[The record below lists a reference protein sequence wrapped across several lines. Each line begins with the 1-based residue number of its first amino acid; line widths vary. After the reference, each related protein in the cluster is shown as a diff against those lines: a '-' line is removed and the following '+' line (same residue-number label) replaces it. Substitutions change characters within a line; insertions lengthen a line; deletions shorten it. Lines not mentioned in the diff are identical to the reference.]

1 MRPVRMGKDQVRGK
15 NDIRRNYASLF
26 LPQSNSIVAAVIG
39 LGMIFHP
46 LLPQAIADDTTD
58 IRIGVTAPLTGAVS
72 SAGQEIQRGIE
83 LAKERL
89 RSEQIGVKIIFE
101 DACLPAPAVSAV
113 KKMIES
119 DRIEALVGNYCVIA
133 LNALRPIIENE
144 QLLTLHNSSAP
155 EDIVSSSANI
165 FTTWP
170 SIEREV
176 QRMVDTIGE
185 ERLER
190 AGIVYLENPW
200 AAEYAKKFRD
210 AVESRGFRLTV
221 NSSQELNQHDF
232 RSDLTKL
239 KSSKTK
245 AALVA
250 HTGEMMVSFLKQ
262 ARTLKI
268 PGSTFFVPSDNDDQT
283 IIDAAG
289 SAAEGLSLFSAEAP
303 EQTAVQL
310 EYQRE
315 YEKRY
320 NRRPDPIS
328 RHAYDQL
335 ILVAR
340 ALTKCK
346 RDTSCAEKELGST
359 RDFEGASGRFSIT
372 ESGLAERSLYLKQ
385 VRNGKFEYPV
395 GAGVR

>member
-1 MRPVRMGKDQVRGK
+1 MGKDQGK
-15 NDIRRNYASLF
+15 GKSDIRRNYASLF
-26 LPQSNSIVAAVIG
+26 FPQSNSIVAAVIG
-39 LGMIFHP
+39 LSIICFPSLP
-46 LLPQAIADDTTD
+46 LAIADEPSD
-58 IRIGVTAPLTGAVS
+58 IRIGVTAPLTGDYGF
-72 SAGQEIQRGIE
+72 AGQEIQRGIE

-89 RSEQIGVKIIFE
+89 RGEQIGVKVTFE
-101 DACLPAPAVSAV
+101 DACRPAPAVSAV

-119 DRIEALVGNYCVIA
+119 DRIEALIGNYCVMA
-133 LNALRPIIENE
+133 LNALRPIIEK
-144 QLLTLHNSSAP
+144 QGLLTVQNASAP
-155 EDIVSSSANI
+155 NEFVEEPSHV

-170 SIEREV
+170 SIEQEV
-176 QRMVDTIGE
+176 ERMVEVVGE
-185 ERLER
+185 EGLKSF
-190 AGIVYLENPW
+190 GLV
-200 AAEYAKKFRD
+200 F
-210 AVESRGFRLTV
+210 VESPWGIGYSDSFRRAIETKRYKPSLDI
-221 NSSQELNQHDF
+221 SQASGEHDF
-232 RSDLTKL
+232 RPVVTKL

-262 ARTLKI
+262 ARTMNI
-268 PGSTFFVPSDNDDQT
+268 PGSTFFVPSANDDQT

-310 EYQRE
+310 EYQTK

-359 RDFEGASGRFSIT
+359 RDFEGASGKFSIT

-385 VRNGKFEYPV
+385 VRNGKFEYPKS
-395 GAGVR
+395 GGVR

>member
-1 MRPVRMGKDQVRGK
+1 MEKVQSKGKSDT
-15 NDIRRNYASLF
+15 RRKYSSLF
-26 LPQSNSIVAAVIG
+26 LPQPNSIVAAVIAVG
-39 LGMIFHP
+39 IILHH
-46 LLPQAIADDTTD
+46 LLPQAMADETTD
-58 IRIGVTAPLTGAVS
+58 IRIGVTAPLTGDYG
-72 SAGQEIQRGIE
+72 SAGQEIQRGIQ
-83 LAKERL
+83 LATERL
-89 RSEQIGVKIIFE
+89 RGEQIGVKVTFE

-133 LNALRPIIENE
+133 LNAIRPIVEK
-144 QLLTLHNSSAP
+144 QGLLTVQNLSAP
-155 EDIVSSSANI
+155 NEFIEASSHV

-170 SIEREV
+170 SIEQEV
-176 QRMVDTIGE
+176 QRMVDLIDE
-185 ERLER
+185 ERLEH
-190 AGIVYLENPW
+190 AGVIYLETPW
-200 AAEYAKKFRD
+200 GNGYAGKFRD
-210 AVESRGFRLTV
+210 AVESKGFRLTV

-239 KSSKTK
+239 KSFKTK

-250 HTGEMMVSFLKQ
+250 HDGEMMVSFLKQ

-268 PGSTFFVPSDNDDQT
+268 HGSTFFVPSNNDDQT
-283 IIDAAG
+283 ILDAAG

-359 RDFEGASGRFSIT
+359 RDFEGASGKFSIT
-372 ESGLAERSLYLKQ
+372 ESGLAERALYLKQ
-385 VRNGKFEYPV
+385 VRNGKFEYPKS
-395 GAGVR
+395 GGVR

>member
-1 MRPVRMGKDQVRGK
+1 MM
-15 NDIRRNYASLF
+15 
-26 LPQSNSIVAAVIG
+26 
-39 LGMIFHP
+39 
-46 LLPQAIADDTTD
+46 
-58 IRIGVTAPLTGAVS
+58 
-72 SAGQEIQRGIE
+72 
-83 LAKERL
+83 ER
-89 RSEQIGVKIIFE
+89 
-101 DACLPAPAVSAV
+101 
-113 KKMIES
+113 
-119 DRIEALVGNYCVIA
+119 DRIEALVANYCVIA
-133 LNALRPIIENE
+133 LNALRPIVDK
-144 QLLTLHNSSAP
+144 QGLLIFQNSSAP
-155 EDIVSSSANI
+155 DDFIGTSSHV

-170 SIEREV
+170 SIEQEV
-176 QRMVDTIGE
+176 DRMVEVIGE
-185 ERLER
+185 EDLKRSSMLYPASPYGTGYADSFREKLRER
-190 AGIVYLENPW
+190 GLKPILDNPQQH
-200 AAEYAKKFRD
+200 D
-210 AVESRGFRLTV
+210 L
-221 NSSQELNQHDF
+221 HDF

-283 IIDAAG
+283 IIDSAG

-359 RDFEGASGRFSIT
+359 RDFEGASGKFSIT
-372 ESGLAERSLYLKQ
+372 ETGLAERSLYLKQ
-385 VRNGKFEYPV
+385 VRNGKFEYPKS
-395 GAGVR
+395 GGVR

>member
-1 MRPVRMGKDQVRGK
+1 MGKDQVRGK

>member
-1 MRPVRMGKDQVRGK
+1 
-15 NDIRRNYASLF
+15 
-26 LPQSNSIVAAVIG
+26 
-39 LGMIFHP
+39 
-46 LLPQAIADDTTD
+46 
-58 IRIGVTAPLTGAVS
+58 
-72 SAGQEIQRGIE
+72 
-83 LAKERL
+83 
-89 RSEQIGVKIIFE
+89 
-101 DACLPAPAVSAV
+101 
-113 KKMIES
+113 
-119 DRIEALVGNYCVIA
+119 
-133 LNALRPIIENE
+133 
-144 QLLTLHNSSAP
+144 
-155 EDIVSSSANI
+155 
-165 FTTWP
+165 
-170 SIEREV
+170 
-176 QRMVDTIGE
+176 MVEFIGE
-185 ERLER
+185 EDLKRSSMLYP
-190 AGIVYLENPW
+190 ASPYGTG
-200 AAEYAKKFRD
+200 YADSFR
-210 AVESRGFRLTV
+210 EELRERGFKPILD
-221 NSSQELNQHDF
+221 NPQQHDLHDF

-289 SAAEGLSLFSAEAP
+289 SAAEGVSLFSAEAP

-310 EYQRE
+310 EYQKE

-359 RDFEGASGRFSIT
+359 RDFEGASGKFSIT
-372 ESGLAERSLYLKQ
+372 ESGLAERALYLKQ
-385 VRNGKFEYPV
+385 VHNGKFEYPKS
-395 GAGVR
+395 GGVR